1 MTEQHDP
8 TAPHVAHPDVIEC
21 DDGEHF
27 IDLREGWSHYGW
39 VMRRHAGDGCL
50 ISVRPATRQELTAAV
65 WKRMANRLPVIEY
78 GRTPG
83 RFA

>member
-8 TAPHVAHPDVIEC
+8 NAPHVAHPDVIEC

-27 IDLREGWSHYGW
+27 IDLRQGWSHYGW
-39 VMRRHAGDGCL
+39 VLRRHPTFGTL
-50 ISVRPATRQELTAAV
+50 ISVRQATPQELTAAV
-65 WKRMANRLPVIEY
+65 WKRMAANLPTIER